1 MVEDD
6 EGDYVL
12 YVDLMDMRAAML
24 SRHMLL
30 MENTREHTKRGETTM
45 KQFRIENGV
54 LIEDENGG
62 FVRWLDH
69 ASALFRQGQHHVE
82 HLVIFNDEMD
92 KLRLEICQK
101 SLKVD
106 IDAEVE
112 RLRDECERRF
122 DIIEQKNQ
130 DIVERDKKIE
140 QRSKTIETQKQTII
154 SRCKTIEQRDKMIE
168 TQIQDNI
175 RLEKIIESY
184 RQDIAILREF

>member
-1 MVEDD
+1 
-6 EGDYVL
+6 
-12 YVDLMDMRAAML
+12 
-24 SRHMLL
+24 
-30 MENTREHTKRGETTM
+30 M

-82 HLVIFNDEMD
+82 HLVIFNDEIKRLNGEMD
-92 KLRLEICQK
+92 KSHKKECTLPKIAERSSEIT
-101 SLKVD
+101 
-106 IDAEVE
+106 